1 MTVETVAFPKGGS
14 NTTPAHAWQ
23 DFTFKTFAPL
33 AFRYFLNLFGIRRED
48 FMVSLL
54 IFLLRPS
61 FLVPAPLDDARGRKE
76 GSVGANT
83 DFRDYKGSSEAELA
97 CKHLRKRPRCLPQSL
112 SSSCLDYT

>member
-54 IFLLRPS
+54 ILLLRRV
-61 FLVPAPLDDARGRKE
+61 FL
-76 GSVGANT
+76 
-83 DFRDYKGSSEAELA
+83 FRRL
-97 CKHLRKRPRCLPQSL
+97 
-112 SSSCLDYT
+112 